1 MNIVTQSKV
10 EQFAKLAVAD
20 GWEWC
25 GVQEAIPPALPG
37 LVITKRN
44 QTKFIPFDS
53 NEFDPIKI
61 ATLYL
66 APTEKKMTDTP
77 KLNLRQKL
85 VQIYQEIDYI
95 EKGGTNT
102 KQNYKF
108 VKAADVLRAIRNA
121 FAKWGI
127 YAETNY
133 EPLGTYDIKT
143 NSGGNMH
150 TTSVRATIVLYDVES
165 DETKIISGLGD
176 GADPGDKGIYKAQT
190 GATKNALRNGFL
202 LPDEADPE
210 ADENVDSSVA
220 GSIPEELPDFQD
232 AQRGAPKPPA
242 APKAKKTAET
252 AKPSPKAPQEAPAL
266 QNEPIQPPP
275 PPIPAEKQNQEP
287 AVAPEHGDAYE
298 GPDDDRLPTEEE
310 LTTYRQNF
318 TKLAD
323 SLTTEGKLKASKG
336 LPVNRKLLVFLISI
350 TKAIDAKTIT
360 QNQWENFFKRVDAAK
375 ANAEVGL
382 VGITKLVNK
391 ANGIE
396 DKN

>member
-10 EQFAKLAVAD
+10 EQFAKLAVAA

-242 APKAKKTAET
+242 APKAEKTTET
-252 AKPSPKAPQEAPAL
+252 PKPSPKVPQEAPSPSP
-266 QNEPIQPPP
+266 EPSATSAAGS
-275 PPIPAEKQNQEP
+275 PAP
-287 AVAPEHGDAYE
+287 VSASPEHGDAYE
-298 GPDDDRLPTEEE
+298 GPDEDRLPTEEE

-350 TKAIDAKTIT
+350 TKATDAKNIT
-360 QNQWENFFKRVDAAK
+360 KSQWDNFFNRVDAAK